1 MPLRTSRAR
10 SPPPIA
16 TLWFPDANAFA
27 PAANAKRA
35 DAHTD
40 ASAEAGPEAEGG
52 EEVGNALPEPAAAPA
67 GKAADAA
74 GSRLRAPLVSLSREN
89 SAGVP

>member
-1 MPLRTSRAR
+1 MC

-27 PAANAKRA
+27 PAANARGA

-40 ASAEAGPEAEGG
+40 APKAVDPTFVANAPPPSATGG
-52 EEVGNALPEPAAAPA
+52 APS
-67 GKAADAA
+67 D
-74 GSRLRAPLVSLSREN
+74 E
-89 SAGVP
+89 